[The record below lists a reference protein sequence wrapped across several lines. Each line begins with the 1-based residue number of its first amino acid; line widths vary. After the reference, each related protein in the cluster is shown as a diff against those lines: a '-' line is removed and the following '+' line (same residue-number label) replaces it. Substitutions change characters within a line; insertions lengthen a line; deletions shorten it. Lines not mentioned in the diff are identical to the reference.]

1 IIRFYKMLPHARLY
15 NQYGPTESHVVTE
28 LQLTGDPALWE
39 PLPAIGKPIYNTDIW
54 ILDEALNP
62 VPPGNEGELCIGGL
76 SLADGYLNAPDVTK
90 EKFIEWI

>member
-1 IIRFYKMLPHARLY
+1 M
-15 NQYGPTESHVVTE
+15 
-28 LQLTGDPALWE
+28 WE

-90 EKFIEWI
+90 EKFIEWINPETGLVERIYRTGDIAYE